1 MMGLPSALFVSKNV
15 IILWHNCGLAVEAI
29 TAFLKHSH
37 ILLRVV
43 LKQKPQ
49 DLEKTNS
56 LRSRKLFF
64 TKLALDQ
71 GSEWKKGVQSNITV
85 TN

>member
-1 MMGLPSALFVSKNV
+1 MNKKLEMEKVNGFTQMMGQPSALFVSKNV

-49 DLEKTNS
+49 DLEKN
-56 LRSRKLFF
+56 K
-64 TKLALDQ
+64 
-71 GSEWKKGVQSNITV
+71 
-85 TN
+85 